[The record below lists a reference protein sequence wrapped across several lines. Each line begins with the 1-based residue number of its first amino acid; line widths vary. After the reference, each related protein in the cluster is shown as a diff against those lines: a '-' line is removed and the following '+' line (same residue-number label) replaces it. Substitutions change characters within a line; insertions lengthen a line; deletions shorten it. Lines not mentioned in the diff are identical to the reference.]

1 MSPYAI
7 YVLLVSKKDGTWW
20 MCIDYR
26 TINNIT
32 VKYRHLVPRL
42 NDMLHELHGSC
53 LLFKIDFRN
62 G

>member
-1 MSPYAI
+1 
-7 YVLLVSKKDGTWW
+7 

>member
-1 MSPYAI
+1 
-7 YVLLVSKKDGTWW
+7 

-32 VKYRHLVPRL
+32 VKYKHLVPRL

-53 LLFKIDFRN
+53 LLFKIDLRS